1 MHTGLIFVF
10 YYGFKRLGSG
20 VGKTRNKVTCE
31 RELSALNMSKKTKQ
45 VKVMVVSRGVIS
57 LSCSCKAQ
65 DGDDKKMRT
74 GRREGGR
81 AGSGQGGRDLS
92 PEDEERPA
100 DDDEG

>member
-65 DGDDKKMRT
+65 DGDDKK
-74 GRREGGR
+74 
-81 AGSGQGGRDLS
+81 
-92 PEDEERPA
+92 
-100 DDDEG
+100 